1 MYMQKQ
7 SRSVG
12 IMKGEMRG
20 SGVKFKHVMLL
31 FTLIGAI
38 FMAGCITPETEQS
51 EENLSVSELL
61 ENSAYDTE
69 MTVYGRV
76 SLLGE
81 LLCPCFELTSGGEP
95 VQVWYG
101 LMVEDD
107 GTERP
112 AVSVAGIENGDLVL
126 VTGELKIAGTHHSR
140 NDFWARSIEKIENF
154 EDYGISPASEFNEV
168 TEAESKEIARAFV
181 ENSPTYQFDGFDLE
195 YKQAITLRC
204 PYCWLFIF
212 DFQSRQA
219 GYGNRTGQMLA
230 QVITPHTASVIVE
243 QSTVPLQ
250 RLMVRGTCSHKHLSR
265 TMSTLLKVL
274 HTKLQRIT
282 CSIWMTTRITT
293 ATISKSP
300 TLFRHDAQAAGTSN
314 SSFT

>member
-1 MYMQKQ
+1 MQKQ

-31 FTLIGAI
+31 VTLIGAI

-61 ENSAYDTE
+61 ENPVYDTE

-81 LLCPCFELTSGGEP
+81 LLCPCFEVTSGGEP
-95 VQVWYG
+95 VQVWYD

-126 VTGELKIAGTHHSR
+126 VTGELKTAGTHHSR
-140 NDFWARSIEKIENF
+140 NDFWARRIEKIENF

-181 ENSPTYQFDGFDLE
+181 ENSPTYQFDGFDLA
-195 YKQAITLRC
+195 YKETITLRC

-212 DFQSRQA
+212 DF
-219 GYGNRTGQMLA
+219 
-230 QVITPHTASVIVE
+230 
-243 QSTVPLQ
+243 
-250 RLMVRGTCSHKHLSR
+250 
-265 TMSTLLKVL
+265 
-274 HTKLQRIT
+274 
-282 CSIWMTTRITT
+282 
-293 ATISKSP
+293 
-300 TLFRHDAQAAGTSN
+300 
-314 SSFT
+314 